1 MNVFDITSE
10 IRLSARFVFEECFE
24 LDFVLAEM
32 SRVDPSS
39 KRLLGIGYNIYR
51 TSVRVWSAVRLVS
64 TCSQLDFI

>member
-39 KRLLGIGYNIYR
+39 KRLL
-51 TSVRVWSAVRLVS
+51 
-64 TCSQLDFI
+64 

>member
-10 IRLSARFVFEECFE
+10 IRLSVRFVFEECFE

-39 KRLLGIGYNIYR
+39 KRLL
-51 TSVRVWSAVRLVS
+51 
-64 TCSQLDFI
+64 